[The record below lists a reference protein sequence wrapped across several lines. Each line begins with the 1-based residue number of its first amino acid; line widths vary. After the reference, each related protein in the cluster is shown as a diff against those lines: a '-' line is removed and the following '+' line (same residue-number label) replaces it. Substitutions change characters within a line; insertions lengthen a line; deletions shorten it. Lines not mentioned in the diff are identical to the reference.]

1 LLEKQMDL
9 QLKGKVGVVLGGTR
23 GIGRAIADTLAAE
36 GANVAICARNPEQV
50 KDAVAALKDKGVRA
64 TGGSVDIKDAA
75 ALKSWIERVGNELG
89 AIDVLVSNAGAMAQG
104 GDPASW
110 ESNFQL
116 DVLGAVN
123 AFDAARP
130 FLEKAAEKNGDAA
143 FVIISSVSA
152 AESDN
157 ASSYGPIKAALVH
170 LAKGLA
176 RQHAKRHIRT
186 NVVSPGT
193 VYFKGGVWNMIETN
207 MPDVFKGALERNP
220 TGRMATPQYIANAA
234 VFLAS
239 PVSSFTTG
247 INMLVDGTI
256 SRRVNF

>member
-1 LLEKQMDL
+1 MDL
-9 QLKGKVGVVLGGTR
+9 QLKGKSTVVLGGTR
-23 GIGRAIADTLAAE
+23 GIGRAIADTLAGE
-36 GANVAICARNPEQV
+36 GANVAICARNADQV

-64 TGGSVDIKDAA
+64 TGATVDITDGA
-75 ALKSWIERVGNELG
+75 ALKSWIEKAGNELG
-89 AIDVLVSNAGAMAQG
+89 AIDILVSNAGAMALG
-104 GDPASW
+104 ADPASW
-110 ESNFQL
+110 ETNFKL

-130 FLEKAAEKNGDAA
+130 FLEKSADTKGDAS
-143 FVIISSVSA
+143 FVIISSASA
-152 AESDN
+152 AETDN
-157 ASSYGPIKAALVH
+157 ASSYGPIKAALIH

-186 NVVSPGT
+186 NVVSHGT

-207 MPDVFKGALERNP
+207 MPQVYKGALERNP
-220 TGRMATPQYIANAA
+220 MGRMATPQDIANAA

-239 PVSSFTTG
+239 PASSFTTG
-247 INMLVDGTI
+247 INMLVDGAI